1 MELITAIVGALAV
14 LIGVYT
20 VTTPARSRRISERL
34 ERLDRRESMDREA
47 MLRAPLAE
55 RVGLPMMESIQGV
68 GGRVLPSTVMTGIE
82 RRLQLAG
89 EPISLH
95 AYVGIQLGGI
105 GLGILA
111 ILGFLAMGA
120 SGMFLIF
127 SLVIAGISSVFP
139 FLWLDSA
146 GSSRQAQILREL
158 PDAVDLVVT
167 MVEAGISIEAALWKV
182 ANETTGPL
190 ADEFRLTMRETTVG
204 RSRREALLDLLART
218 DVRELRQFIHAILH
232 AQETGVPLGNVLR
245 TQAAEI
251 RLRKR
256 QRAEHKAGQAPVKI
270 LLLMLF
276 FVMPSLLIVMLGPAV
291 IRMGDLL

>member
-1 MELITAIVGALAV
+1 MK
-14 LIGVYT
+14 Y
-20 VTTPARSRRISERL
+20 
-34 ERLDRRESMDREA
+34 
-47 MLRAPLAE
+47 
-55 RVGLPMMESIQGV
+55 
-68 GGRVLPSTVMTGIE
+68 
-82 RRLQLAG
+82 
-89 EPISLH
+89 
-95 AYVGIQLGGI
+95 
-105 GLGILA
+105 
-111 ILGFLAMGA
+111 
-120 SGMFLIF
+120 
-127 SLVIAGISSVFP
+127 
-139 FLWLDSA
+139 
-146 GSSRQAQILREL
+146 L

-204 RSRREALLDLLART
+204 RSRREALMDLLERT

-256 QRAEHKAGQAPVKI
+256 QRAENKAGQAPVKI

-291 IRMGDLL
+291 IRMGELL

>member
-14 LIGVYT
+14 LIAVYT
-20 VTTPARSRRISERL
+20 VTTPARSRRIADRL
-34 ERLDRRESMDREA
+34 ERLDRRDPTDREA

-55 RVGLPMMESIQGV
+55 RMGLPMLASMQSL
-68 GGRVLPSTVMTGIE
+68 GGRVMPATMVNGIE

-89 EPISLH
+89 EPISVH

-111 ILGFLAMGA
+111 ILFFLAMGA
-120 SGMFLIF
+120 TGLFLIF
-127 SLVIAGISSVFP
+127 SLVIAGVVSVFP

-146 GSSRQAQILREL
+146 GSSRQAQILKDL

-182 ANETTGPL
+182 ANETKGPL

-204 RSRREALLDLLART
+204 RSRREALMDLLERT

-256 QRAEHKAGQAPVKI
+256 QRAENKAGQAPVKI

-291 IRMGDLL
+291 IRMGELL